1 MTDTTQNGTSL
12 AQKAAQVTQTSNPK
26 PPFILSLDV
35 GTSSTRTLLFDATGA
50 TVASVHAQRPYKLTV
65 TDDGE
70 VSVDADALVDVV
82 AQTVSNALR
91 DAGSM
96 AQQIGA
102 VAIDTFWHSLLGVDE
117 SNNPMTPVITWEDT
131 RPYSAAAELRS
142 QLNAEEIHHRTGAPL
157 HASFWP
163 AKLRWLAKNQPDTF
177 KRTAQWISFG
187 EYLHRKFLGKS
198 VCALAMA
205 SATGLLNT
213 RARNWDTD
221 LMQVLNVRPEQLPQL
236 GDTHDGL
243 RGLSSEYASAWPALR
258 NVPWFPAIG
267 DGAAAAVGS
276 GCANTDTW
284 SLTIGTSSAVRVVL
298 PPERAIPASGL
309 WMYLIDAKRA
319 IMGGALSEGGNMLNW
334 LDVTLK
340 LPSLPEAE
348 PLIAVL
354 KPDAHGLTILPFISG
369 ERSLGWHADARMTII
384 NLHTHTSPADMLRA
398 GMEALAYQLG
408 AVYEQLRDT
417 LKEGDTLPTPKVVG
431 SGGALLGS
439 LTMQSIL
446 ADTLGTPI
454 YPSLDHE
461 ASARGAAMLALEAL
475 GVIPDI
481 SKVEPR
487 LSSAMQP
494 DTARGE
500 VYKKGAERQ
509 KKLYQVLLGN

>member
-1 MTDTTQNGTSL
+1 MADNTQNGTSL
-12 AQKAAQVTQTSNPK
+12 EQKAVQATQTTDPK

-35 GTSSTRTLLFDATGA
+35 GTSSTRTLLFDATGS
-50 TVASVHAQRPYKLTV
+50 TVPSVHAQRPYKLTV

-70 VSVDADALVDVV
+70 VSVDADALVDIV
-82 AQTVSNALR
+82 AQTISDALR
-91 DAGSM
+91 SASSM

-117 SNNPMTPVITWEDT
+117 SNNPLTPVITWEDT
-131 RPYSAAAELRS
+131 RPFSVVAELRS
-142 QLNAEEIHHRTGAPL
+142 QLDAEELHHRTGAPL

-163 AKLRWLAKNQPDTF
+163 AKLRWLATHQPDTF
-177 KRTAQWISFG
+177 KRVSQWISFG
-187 EYLHRKFLGKS
+187 EYLHRKLLGKS

-213 RARNWDTD
+213 RARAWDTD
-221 LMQVLNVRPEQLPQL
+221 LMKLLEVRAEQLPPL
-236 GDTHDGL
+236 GDTHDRLQGL
-243 RGLSSEYASAWPALR
+243 TSEYASAWPALR

-298 PPERAIPASGL
+298 PPERAVPSSGL

-319 IMGGALSEGGNMLNW
+319 ILGGALSEGGNMLNW
-334 LDVTLK
+334 LDITLK
-340 LPSLPEAE
+340 LPALADAE
-348 PLIAVL
+348 PLVAFL

-369 ERSLGWHADARMTII
+369 ERSLGWHADARMTIM
-384 NLHTHTSPADMLRA
+384 NLQTHTSPADILRA
-398 GMEALAYQLG
+398 SMEALAYQLG
-408 AVYEQLRDT
+408 AVYEQLRET
-417 LKEGDTLPTPKVVG
+417 LKEGDKLPTPQVVG

-439 LTMQSIL
+439 LTLQSIL
-446 ADTLGTPI
+446 ADTLSTPI

-461 ASARGAAMLALEAL
+461 ASARGAALLALEAL
-475 GVIPDI
+475 DVIPDI

-487 LSSAMQP
+487 LTSPMQP
-494 DTARGE
+494 DAGRSE

-509 KKLYQVLLGN
+509 KKLYQALLGD

>member
-1 MTDTTQNGTSL
+1 MADNTQSSTSL
-12 AQKAAQVTQTSNPK
+12 EQKAAQVTQTTDPK
-26 PPFILSLDV
+26 PPFILALDI

-50 TVASVHAQRPYKLTV
+50 TIPSVHAQRPYKLNV

-82 AQTVSNALR
+82 AQTVNDALR
-91 DAGSM
+91 AAGPM

-102 VAIDTFWHSLLGVDE
+102 VATDTFWHSLIGVDE
-117 SNNPMTPVITWEDT
+117 VNNPLTPVITWEDI
-131 RPYSAAAELRS
+131 RPFGAAAELRS
-142 QLNAEEIHHRTGAPL
+142 QLNAEAIHQRTGAPL

-163 AKLRWLAKNQPDTF
+163 AKLRWLATNQPDIF

-213 RARNWDTD
+213 RDRAWDTD
-221 LMQVLNVRPEQLPQL
+221 LMKVLDVRPEQLPQL
-236 GDTHDGL
+236 GDTHDEL

-267 DGAAAAVGS
+267 DGVAAAVGS

-298 PPERAIPASGL
+298 PPERAVPSAGL

-334 LDVTLK
+334 IDTTMK
-340 LPSLPEAE
+340 LPPLPEAE
-348 PLIAVL
+348 PLIAFL

-369 ERSLGWHADARMTII
+369 ERSLGWHANARMTIM
-384 NLHTHTSPADMLRA
+384 NLHAHTSPADILRA

-408 AVYEQLRDT
+408 AVYEQLRET
-417 LKEGDTLPTPKVVG
+417 LKEGNTLPTPQVVG

-446 ADTLGTPI
+446 ADTLSTAI

-461 ASARGAAMLALEAL
+461 ASARGAALLALEAL
-475 GVIPDI
+475 GIIPDI

-487 LSSAMQP
+487 LASPMQP
-494 DTARGE
+494 DAGRGE

-509 KKLYQVLLGN
+509 KRLYQLLLGD

>member
-1 MTDTTQNGTSL
+1 MADTEQKSTSL
-12 AQKAAQVTQTSNPK
+12 EQKAAEVTQTKDPK
-26 PPFILSLDV
+26 PPYILALDV
-35 GTSSTRTLLFDATGA
+35 GTSSTRTLLFDATA
-50 TVASVHAQRPYKLTV
+50 STVPSVHVQRPYKLTV
-65 TDDGE
+65 TDEGE
-70 VSVDADALVDVV
+70 VSVDADALVEIV
-82 AQTVSNALR
+82 AQTISDALKA
-91 DAGSM
+91 AGSM

-117 SNNPMTPVITWEDT
+117 SNNPLTPVITWEDT
-131 RPYSAAAELRS
+131 RPYEAAQELAS
-142 QLNAEEIHHRTGAPL
+142 QLNAEEIHQRTGAPL

-163 AKLRWLAKNQPDTF
+163 AKLRWLATQQPDVF
-177 KRTAQWISFG
+177 KRVAQWISFG

-213 RARNWDTD
+213 KARAWDTD
-221 LMQVLNVRPEQLPQL
+221 LMKVLDVKPEQLPPL

-243 RGLSSEYASAWPALR
+243 RGLSPAYASAWPALR

-276 GCANTDTW
+276 GCAKTGTW
-284 SLTIGTSSAVRVVL
+284 SLTIGTSSAIRVVL
-298 PPERAIPASGL
+298 PPERATPASGL
-309 WMYLIDAKRA
+309 WMYLIDAKHA
-319 IMGGALSEGGNMLNW
+319 ILGGALSEGGNMLSW
-334 LDVTLK
+334 LDSTLK

-348 PLIAVL
+348 PQIAFL
-354 KPDAHGLTILPFISG
+354 KPDSHGLTILPFISG
-369 ERSLGWHADARMTII
+369 ERSLGWHAMARMTIM
-384 NLHTHTSPADMLRA
+384 NLHTGTTPAELLRA

-408 AVYEQLRDT
+408 AVYKQLRET
-417 LKEGDTLPTPKVVG
+417 LKDGDTLPNPQVVG

-439 LTMQSIL
+439 HTMQSIL

-461 ASARGAAMLALEAL
+461 ASARGAALLALEAL
-475 GVIPDI
+475 GIIPDI

-487 LSSAMQP
+487 LVEPIQP
-494 DTARGE
+494 DAGRGE
-500 VYKKGAERQ
+500 VYKKGVERQ

>member
-1 MTDTTQNGTSL
+1 MADTMQSGSPL
-12 AQKAAQVTQTSNPK
+12 EQKAAEVTQTTDPK
-26 PPFILSLDV
+26 LPFILSLDV

-50 TVASVHAQRPYKLTV
+50 TVASVHAQRPYRLNV

-82 AQTVSNALR
+82 AQTVNDALR
-91 DAGSM
+91 AAGPM
-96 AQQIGA
+96 AQHIGA
-102 VAIDTFWHSLLGVDE
+102 VAIDTFWHSLMGVDE
-117 SNNPMTPVITWEDT
+117 SNNPLTPVITWEDT
-131 RPYSAAAELRS
+131 RPFGAAAELRA
-142 QLNAEEIHHRTGAPL
+142 QLDAEEIHHRTGAPL

-163 AKLRWLAKNQPDTF
+163 AKLRWLATNQPDVF
-177 KRTAQWISFG
+177 KRAHQWISFG

-213 RARNWDTD
+213 RDRAWDTD

-243 RGLSSEYASAWPALR
+243 KGLSSEYASAWPALR

-298 PPERAIPASGL
+298 PPERAVPASGL

-334 LDVTLK
+334 LDTTLK
-340 LPSLPEAE
+340 LPALPDAE
-348 PLIAVL
+348 PLIAFV
-354 KPDAHGLTILPFISG
+354 KPDSHGLTILPFISG
-369 ERSLGWHADARMTII
+369 ERSLGWHADARMTIM
-384 NLHTHTSPADMLRA
+384 NLQTHTSPADMLRA

-417 LKEGDTLPTPKVVG
+417 LKEGDTLPNPQVVG

-446 ADTLGTPI
+446 ADTFGTSI

-461 ASARGAAMLALEAL
+461 ASARGAALLALEAL
-475 GVIPDI
+475 DVIPDI

-487 LSSAMQP
+487 LASPMKP
-494 DTARGE
+494 DAGRGAI
-500 VYKKGAERQ
+500 YKKGAERQ
-509 KKLYQVLLGN
+509 KKLYQALLGD

>member
-1 MTDTTQNGTSL
+1 MTQD
-12 AQKAAQVTQTSNPK
+12 AQSHAQIEGQAAQATQTTDPK
-26 PPFILSLDV
+26 PPFILSLDI
-35 GTSSTRTLLFDATGA
+35 GTSSTRTLLFDATGS
-50 TVASVHAQRPYKLTV
+50 TIASVHAQRPYKLTV

-82 AQTVSNALR
+82 VQTVGNALR
-91 DAGSM
+91 DAGPM

-117 SNNPMTPVITWEDT
+117 SNNPITPVITWEDT
-131 RPYSAAAELRS
+131 RPYGAAAELRS
-142 QLNAEEIHHRTGAPL
+142 QLDAEEIHHRTGAPL

-163 AKLRWLAKNQPDTF
+163 AKLRWLATNQPDVF
-177 KRTAQWISFG
+177 KRAAQWISFG

-213 RARNWDTD
+213 RDRAWDTD
-221 LMQVLNVRPEQLPQL
+221 LVKVLGVRSEQLPQL

-276 GCANTDTW
+276 GCANSDTW
-284 SLTIGTSSAVRVVL
+284 SLTIGTSSAIRVVL
-298 PPERAIPASGL
+298 PPERAVPSVGL

-334 LDVTLK
+334 LDTMLK
-340 LPSLPEAE
+340 LPALADAE
-348 PLIAVL
+348 PLIAHL

-369 ERSLGWHADARMTII
+369 ERSLGWHADARMTIT
-384 NLHTHTSPADMLRA
+384 NLQSHTAPADILRA

-408 AVYEQLRDT
+408 AVYEQLRET
-417 LKEGDTLPTPKVVG
+417 LKEGDTLPTPQVVG

-439 LTMQSIL
+439 PTLQSIL

-461 ASARGAAMLALEAL
+461 ATARGAAMLALEAL

-487 LSSAMQP
+487 LTSPTQP
-494 DTARGE
+494 DAGRGA